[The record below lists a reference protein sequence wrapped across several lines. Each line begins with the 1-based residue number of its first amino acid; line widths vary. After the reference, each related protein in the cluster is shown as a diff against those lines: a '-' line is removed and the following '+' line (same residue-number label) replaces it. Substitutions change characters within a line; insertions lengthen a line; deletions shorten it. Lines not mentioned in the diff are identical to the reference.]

1 MIKELHHNKQGNL
14 EEQTNSKMQEDSQC
28 NQTDL
33 GKGDLGSSTQA
44 LVL

>member
-1 MIKELHHNKQGNL
+1 MIKELHQNKRGSL

-33 GKGDLGSSTQA
+33 RKGNLGSSTQA